1 MLSLIYENV
10 ELFFSSVVDEHFD
23 IAVPFISLTVSF
35 IIKSGMGWDIFFFG
49 LDGSFVRP
57 LQILHRV
64 IDLPLTDCFV

>member
-35 IIKSGMGWDIFFFG
+35 IIKSGMGWDFFFSVWMDRLFDPSKSFIG
-49 LDGSFVRP
+49 L
-57 LQILHRV
+57 
-64 IDLPLTDCFV
+64 

>member
-35 IIKSGMGWDIFFFG
+35 IFKLGMGWDIFFFRSG
-49 LDGSFVRP
+49 WIVCSTP
-57 LQILHRV
+57 
-64 IDLPLTDCFV
+64 PNPS

>member
-10 ELFFSSVVDEHFD
+10 ELFFSSIVDEHFD
-23 IAVPFISLTVSF
+23 IVVPFISLTVSLIF
-35 IIKSGMGWDIFFFG
+35 KSGMGWDIFFG

-64 IDLPLTDCFV
+64 IDLPLTDYFV